1 MLFRKHSLTLC
12 LQKKALEETKAMIPT
27 LRERITSAREKLES
41 YLVRYITFRACNYVV
56 LRHALAL
63 ASAPFVLSNPASPFN
78 RKEPRAVANA
88 NHFPQS
94 RFVEVLKQA
103 KEQQK
108 DDPVAGQQN
117 MNKIK
122 FTKNHCHQG
131 RPIGGFISARIEAGT

>member
-1 MLFRKHSLTLC
+1 MFDGLNIGNPGSLSRRPVCLSPTPFRSLCHAHILMLFRKHSLTLC

-88 NHFPQS
+88 NHFP
-94 RFVEVLKQA
+94 VLCFFRS
-103 KEQQK
+103 
-108 DDPVAGQQN
+108 V
-117 MNKIK
+117 KII
-122 FTKNHCHQG
+122 F
-131 RPIGGFISARIEAGT
+131 